1 MRKYY
6 SLSRQDDK
14 GNRKMK
20 VWVTLIG
27 QELRHVGVL
36 IEDEGNTGLV
46 VEEVIYKYY
55 LGLYNQLQNL
65 HYRWHECFC

>member
-1 MRKYY
+1 
-6 SLSRQDDK
+6 
-14 GNRKMK
+14 MK